1 MNGEEF
7 LLAPVTDCRLC
18 QLKKA
23 FMVVASA
30 GVERVWSWESM
41 SGRVGRCE
49 DCRPRISLRRFGV
62 EWLVPVPLLT
72 YRYVDLAIRRR

>member
-1 MNGEEF
+1 MERNSCWR
-7 LLAPVTDCRLC
+7 PVTDCRLC

-23 FMVVASA
+23 FRVVVSA
-30 GVERVWSWESM
+30 GVERVWPWKSM

-49 DCRPRISLRRFGV
+49 DWRPRISLCRFGV